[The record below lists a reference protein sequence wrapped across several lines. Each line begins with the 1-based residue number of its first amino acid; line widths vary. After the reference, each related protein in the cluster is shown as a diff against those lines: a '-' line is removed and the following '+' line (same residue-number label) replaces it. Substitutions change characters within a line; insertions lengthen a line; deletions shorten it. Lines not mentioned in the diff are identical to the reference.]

1 MNIEFQSECKLDGER
16 LKSFHSFQEFMTQVG
31 VSFFCVKFTLCTYSM
46 QVGLNQS
53 IMQGLHI
60 MPRKIQFTIDR
71 ALDKSEYYV
80 QLWQHI
86 SCGCNGLHTIFFNV
100 TFFHFIN
107 KKSTFYQSYINIK

>member
-16 LKSFHSFQEFMTQVG
+16 SKSYHEFQEFMKQVG
-31 VSFFCVKFTLCTYSM
+31 VFFFHVKFALSTYSM
-46 QVGLNQS
+46 QVGLNQL

-80 QLWQHI
+80 QLWQDI
-86 SCGCNGLHTIFFNV
+86 D
-100 TFFHFIN
+100 
-107 KKSTFYQSYINIK
+107 